1 MACKQ
6 QNHDSAVYSPFGKTI
21 QQSFFIKLQPQTT
34 EFYKNLTI
42 LDSPFY
48 SMDKVFKNLEGV
60 FMFPML
66 SSFGSGVNY
75 VDITTI
81 G

>member
-1 MACKQ
+1 
-6 QNHDSAVYSPFGKTI
+6 
-21 QQSFFIKLQPQTT
+21 
-34 EFYKNLTI
+34 
-42 LDSPFY
+42 
-48 SMDKVFKNLEGV
+48 MDKVFKNLEGV